1 MIEDYIDD
9 IDRRLVVSTR
19 QRTRI
24 IQDIRDHLADAVG
37 QLAAQGIDVP
47 TAELQAV
54 AAFGAATD
62 LASQFNGQAAA
73 VAMRRTPIT
82 MAACGAAVVAGFL
95 LAAITQPS
103 AVVPPPASSVQ
114 QVAFFT
120 AVLGLEF
127 AFVAGLRLSVRAAA
141 CWRATPGHGDQLLL
155 RRAMAVFGAGLA
167 VAAGGW
173 TVVMADVLGGSSN
186 RRTATLVAGM
196 VMMIGAA
203 IVAGIVLA
211 RQHPHGQGEPW
222 MPESVATDRSI
233 LGAAERAV
241 RWIGV
246 RPRTTCAVVAIVAGL
261 GAMANA
267 DTTVGRALPWGIVQA
282 AAVVAGFVLLGPALQ
297 LRATQPMQRPGQYQ
311 RSV

>member
-19 QRTRI
+19 QRARI

-37 QLAAQGIDVP
+37 QLAAQGVDVP
-47 TAELQAV
+47 TAQLQAV
-54 AAFGAATD
+54 AAFGSATD
-62 LASQFNGQAAA
+62 LASQFNGQATA

-103 AVVPPPASSVQ
+103 TVVPQPASSVQ
-114 QVAFFT
+114 QVAFFS

-141 CWRATPGHGDQLLL
+141 RWRATPGRDDQLLL
-155 RRAMAVFGAGLA
+155 HRAMVVFGAGLA
-167 VAAGGW
+167 VAAVGW
-173 TVVMADVLGGSSN
+173 TVVMADVLGESSN

-196 VMMIGAA
+196 ITMVGAA
-203 IVAGIVLA
+203 IVAGVVLA
-211 RQHPHGQGEPW
+211 RQRLHGQGEPW
-222 MPESVATDRSI
+222 MAEPVASDRSI
-233 LGAAERAV
+233 LGAAELGV
-241 RWIGV
+241 RWVGR

-267 DTTVGRALPWGIVQA
+267 DTTVRGALPWGIAQA
-282 AAVVAGFVLLGPALQ
+282 AAVVAGFVFLGPALQ
-297 LRATQPMQRPGQYQ
+297 LRATQTTRII
-311 RSV
+311 SH

>member
-19 QRTRI
+19 QRSRI
-24 IQDIRDHLADAVG
+24 IQDIRDHLADAVE
-37 QLAAQGIDVP
+37 QLAVQGVDGP

-54 AAFGAATD
+54 AAFGSPTD
-62 LASQFNGQAAA
+62 LASQFNGHAAA

-82 MAACGAAVVAGFL
+82 MAACGAAVVGGFL
-95 LAAITQPS
+95 LAAVTQPS
-103 AVVPPPASSVQ
+103 MAVRQPAGIVQ

-141 CWRATPGHGDQLLL
+141 RWWVTPSQSDQFLL
-155 RRAMAVFGAGLA
+155 RRAMVVFGVALA
-167 VAAGGW
+167 VAAVGW
-173 TVVMADVLGGSSN
+173 TVVMAEVLGESN
-186 RRTATLVAGM
+186 RRAATLVAGM

-203 IVAGIVLA
+203 GVAGVALTLQ
-211 RQHPHGQGEPW
+211 RLHGQDEPS

-233 LGAAERAV
+233 LGAAEL
-241 RWIGV
+241 GV
-246 RPRTTCAVVAIVAGL
+246 GWVGRRPRTTCAVVAIAAGL
-261 GAMANA
+261 TAMANA
-267 DTTVGRALPWGIVQA
+267 DTTVRGALPWGIVQA

-297 LRATQPMQRPGQYQ
+297 LRPTQPVQRPGRYQ

>member
-9 IDRRLVVSTR
+9 IDRQLIVPTR

-24 IQDIRDHLADAVG
+24 IQDIRDHLADAVE
-37 QLAAQGIDVP
+37 QLAAQGVDGP

-54 AAFGAATD
+54 AAFGSATD
-62 LASQFNGQAAA
+62 LANQFNGQAAA

-82 MAACGAAVVAGFL
+82 MAACGAVVVGGFL
-95 LAAITQPS
+95 LAAVTQPS
-103 AVVPPPASSVQ
+103 PAVPQPASIVQ

-141 CWRATPGHGDQLLL
+141 RWRTTPSQSDQFLL
-155 RRAMAVFGAGLA
+155 RRAMVVFGVALA
-167 VAAGGW
+167 VAAVGW
-173 TVVMADVLGGSSN
+173 TVVMADVLGESSN
-186 RRTATLVAGM
+186 RRAATLVAGM

-203 IVAGIVLA
+203 GVAGVALTLQ
-211 RQHPHGQGEPW
+211 RLHGQGEPPS
-222 MPESVATDRSI
+222 MPEPVTTHRSI
-233 LGAAERAV
+233 LGAAEL
-241 RWIGV
+241 GV
-246 RPRTTCAVVAIVAGL
+246 GWVGRFPRTTCAVVAIAAAL

-267 DTTVGRALPWGIVQA
+267 DTTVRGALPWGIAQA

-297 LRATQPMQRPGQYQ
+297 LRAPRPSQRGYLSQ
-311 RSV
+311 